1 MSVVKPQFLIGAA
14 ASGSGKT
21 TFTMCRIC
29 FLARFEMQRQQWP
42 EEKWMKFSYKRK
54 KRNDNQQ

>member
-29 FLARFEMQRQQWP
+29 FCYGQV
-42 EEKWMKFSYKRK
+42 
-54 KRNDNQQ
+54 

>member
-14 ASGSGKT
+14 ASGSVKT

-29 FLARFEMQRQQWP
+29 FLLWP
-42 EEKWMKFSYKRK
+42 GLKCKGNSGP
-54 KRNDNQQ
+54 KRNG